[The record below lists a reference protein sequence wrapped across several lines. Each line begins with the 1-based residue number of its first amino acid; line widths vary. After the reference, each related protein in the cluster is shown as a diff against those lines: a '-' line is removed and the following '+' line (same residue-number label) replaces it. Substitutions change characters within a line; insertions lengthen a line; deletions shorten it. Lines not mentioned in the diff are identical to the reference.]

1 MLSGDL
7 TRACL
12 IAAAALAIFDAGRA
26 DAAPAARARVKVVS
40 MDGKPAQIDEAFLFG
55 SKDGTHPVRF
65 KGSDWSEWLP
75 LPFAV
80 GGAPVTVCSIR
91 SQRLPAKVF
100 PPMKLKVECAIEG
113 SRETSKSE
121 AELYGPQLGFILW
134 KDSPA
139 TGGGIS
145 HVDTFA
151 GHDRRVYGPAMK
163 EARIPAEQRPKKIV
177 VGERFIGG
185 DQDLVGWREGI
196 GRLAGMGFNAIHNVP
211 PPLAGAA
218 QRLGFTRVWGAV
230 YNPPGY
236 AFNFA
241 SDRHEQFVKFVEEQI
256 APTLAAGWR
265 KEQIAFWFTSDEP
278 GWYYPA
284 TYRQFNNDTAALA
297 AFHAYLR
304 DRGLTPP
311 DLGNASWDEI
321 KLIGRKQYTGLPS
334 RRLFYWSNRFVPW
347 ASSRFFAEVAEAYEQ
362 AIRPGVPVIV
372 NFNNFFG
379 AFYQPGPVGNNRDKN
394 DPNAAMG
401 QHDWLEFGRERGT
414 TCIATEDWFGDADA
428 GHWSFYAARLR
439 SAAELGGVGF
449 GALVIPRVSGQTPM
463 GMPQKV
469 LSLVGNG
476 VKTIKFFTFGPEY
489 NFPGNCYS
497 ENPAVFKPLST
508 AMRMVARAE
517 DLLYPGKPRRPQ
529 VAILTPQSA
538 QLWDLEDQQIAQ
550 GLPDAT
556 NSRVFFGR
564 MHYLSE
570 VFTLHVALLH
580 SGVPVRFVDEEA
592 LSSPDSL
599 KDCRVLY
606 ISAPDLPAECVEGV
620 LRWVSDGGTLV
631 TVAGTGL
638 FDRYHQPA
646 QMLARAS
653 GIAVKAPL
661 RPLVDEDHAS
671 AVAAITDAGDLTAM
685 GPLEELTLADARPV
699 AHFSHGAAAVTE
711 KALGQ
716 GRIIHFAIFPGFS
729 YVKNGNDA
737 WRQMI
742 VRPVHD
748 AAVALPATVNVTKV
762 EAPVLYSETGAVATL
777 LNWSGKE
784 QEVELSVAV
793 DKPVRQVE
801 SVLRGRLKF
810 RADAG
815 RVKLRVHLAEVDVIL
830 LRY

>member
-1 MLSGDL
+1 MNQMMKV
-7 TRACL
+7 CL
-12 IAAAALAIFDAGRA
+12 IAVVALAILGALRA

-40 MDGKPAQIDEAFLFG
+40 MDGKPPQIADAFLFG
-55 SKDGTHPVRF
+55 AKNEAHAFQF

-75 LPFAV
+75 LPVAA
-80 GGAPVTVCSIR
+80 GGPPVAVCSIR
-91 SQRLPAKVF
+91 PQLPARVF
-100 PPMKLKVECAIEG
+100 PRLKLEVECAIEG
-113 SRETSKSE
+113 SRERSKSE

-134 KDSPA
+134 KDSA
-139 TGGGIS
+139 ASRGGIS

-163 EARIPAEQRPKKIV
+163 EARIPAEQRPKKIL

-185 DQDLVGWREGI
+185 DQDLVDWREGI

-211 PPLAGAA
+211 PPLVEEA

-241 SDRHEQFVKFVEEQI
+241 PDRHEQFVKFVEEQI
-256 APTLAAGWR
+256 APTLAAGWK
-265 KEQIAFWFTSDEP
+265 KEQIGFWFTSDEP

-284 TYRQFNNDTAALA
+284 TYRQLNNDAAALA
-297 AFHAYLR
+297 AFHAYLK
-304 DRGLTPP
+304 DRELTPA
-311 DLGNASWDEI
+311 DLGKASWDEI

-347 ASSRFFAEVAEAYEQ
+347 VPSRFFAGVAEAYEQ
-362 AIRPGVPVIV
+362 VIRPGVPVMV

-379 AFYQPGPVGNNRDKN
+379 TFYQPGPVGNNSAKN

-414 TCIATEDWFGDADA
+414 TCITTEDWFGDDDD
-428 GHWSFYAARLR
+428 GNWSFYAARLR

-449 GALVIPRVSGQTPM
+449 GALVVPRVSGQKPM
-463 GMPQKV
+463 GMSQKV

-476 VKTIKFFTFGPEY
+476 AKTIKFFTFGPEY

-497 ENPAVFKPLST
+497 ENPAVFKPLSA

-517 DLLYPGKPRRPQ
+517 DLLYPGKPRPPQ

-538 QLWDLEDQQIAQ
+538 QLWDLEDQQVAQ
-550 GLPDAT
+550 GLIDVT
-556 NSRVFFGR
+556 NPRVFFGR

-570 VFTLHVALLH
+570 VFTLHIALLH
-580 SGVPVRFVDEEA
+580 SGFPVRFVDEQA

-606 ISAPDLPAECVEGV
+606 ASAPDLPDESVKCV

-646 QMLARAS
+646 PALARAS
-653 GIAVKAPL
+653 GIVVKTPL
-661 RPLVDEDHAS
+661 RPLVDEDNAA
-671 AVAAITDAGDLTAM
+671 AVAATTDAGNLPAL
-685 GPLEELTLADARPV
+685 GPVEELMLADARPV
-699 AHFSHGAAAVTE
+699 AHFSHGAPAVTE
-711 KALGQ
+711 KALGK

-729 YVKNGNDA
+729 YVKGGNDA
-737 WRQMI
+737 WRRMI
-742 VRPVHD
+742 VRTVHD
-748 AAVALPATVNVTKV
+748 AGVTVPATVNVTKI
-762 EAPVLYSETGAVATL
+762 EAPVLYSEAGAVTTL
-777 LNWSGKE
+777 LNWSGIE
-784 QEVELSVAV
+784 QEIELSVAV
-793 DKPVRQVE
+793 DKPVRRVE
-801 SVLRGRLKF
+801 SVLRGPLKF
-810 RADAG
+810 HADAG
-815 RVKLRVHLAEVDVIL
+815 RARLRVHLAEVDVIL